1 MSTGRIKQVKIKLGR
16 GRKPPPPYAE
26 SYKALPERL
35 LGLFAG
41 ELNPTTNT
49 FLLPLL
55 FSLDRNN
62 TAHSN
67 GCVCCQSEI
76 VFVNVVDL
84 NINGIACCICHRN
97 VNKLISKSVVYSGRC
112 VGYQCPKWKVCFL
125 MPHHQRLKNPC
136 LAFWGVRPQGYYMPA
151 DC

>member
-112 VGYQCPKWKVCFL
+112 VGYPRSLAPRFEKVYCLRIVFAKV
-125 MPHHQRLKNPC
+125 HQIAEL
-136 LAFWGVRPQGYYMPA
+136 VS
-151 DC
+151 